1 MCALVQTRG
10 TVLHTRH
17 RAGQRKRMIRPGTT
31 VQFQGAVIEEQ
42 GVTFGVVVVQPQVLG
57 DSTQSHQVIQE
68 MSKLF
73 GGIPTVLMGQDPF
86 GATRY
91 YGRSD
96 IANFMASVPLE
107 AVPWKE
113 YSISM

>member
-1 MCALVQTRG
+1 M
-10 TVLHTRH
+10 
-17 RAGQRKRMIRPGTT
+17 

-42 GVTFGVVVVQPQVLG
+42 GVTFGVVVVQPHVLD
-57 DSTQSHQVIQE
+57 DSTQSHQVQE

-73 GGIPTVLMGQDPF
+73 GGIPTVLMRQDPF